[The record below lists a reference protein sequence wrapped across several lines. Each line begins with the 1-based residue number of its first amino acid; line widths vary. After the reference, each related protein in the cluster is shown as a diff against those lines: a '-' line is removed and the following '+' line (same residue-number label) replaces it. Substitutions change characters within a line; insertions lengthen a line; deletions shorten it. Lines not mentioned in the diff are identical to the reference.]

1 MGRSILITGGN
12 RGIGLATATAF
23 AKAGDNVTIT
33 YRSGEPPEGLHGV
46 QCDVTDPA
54 APEKAFAAAE
64 ERFGPVEVLVAN
76 AGMNRDAL
84 MARMSED
91 DFFDVVNT
99 NLGGAWRFAKRA
111 LPRMVRAR
119 SGRIVLVS
127 SAVASLGEV
136 GQANYAA
143 SKSALVGLARSLA
156 REYGSRNITANLVA
170 PGYTRTDMTEALT
183 EAQRAAWLERIP
195 LRRAASPEEV
205 AGVIAFL
212 ASPAADYITGA
223 TIPVDGGVAMGH

>member
-1 MGRSILITGGN
+1 MGRSVLITGGN

-23 AKAGDNVTIT
+23 VNAGDNVTIT
-33 YRSGEPPEGLHGV
+33 YRTGEPPEGLFGV
-46 QCDVTDPA
+46 RCDVTDPA
-54 APEKAFAAAE
+54 APEAAFTAAE

-84 MARMSED
+84 MARMSEE

-111 LPRMVRAR
+111 LPKMVRAKA
-119 SGRIVLVS
+119 GRIILVS
-127 SAVASLGEV
+127 SAVAALGEV

-143 SKSALVGLARSLA
+143 SKAALVGLARSLA

-170 PGYTRTDMTEALT
+170 PGYTQTDMTAALSD
-183 EAQRAAWLERIP
+183 EQRAEWLKRIP
-195 LRRAASPEEV
+195 LRRAASPDEV
-205 AGVIAFL
+205 GGVIVFL
-212 ASPAADYITGA
+212 ASAAAGYITGA
-223 TIPVDGGVAMGH
+223 TVPVDGGVAMGN